1 MESFVADIRQAFRMM
16 RKNPGFT
23 IVALSAL
30 ALGIGANI
38 AIFSVVNAVM
48 LQPLPY
54 PQPDRI
60 MKLGRKYAH
69 GAGYSNSIPKYM
81 AWRHNDVF
89 ESMAAYDQ
97 SGPGLN
103 LGSGGDHPEQIKGAH
118 VSRDYFKVFGVGPV
132 AGRTFT
138 RAEDLPGGAHV
149 AILSHQLWKSHFA
162 GDANMLGRAVVL
174 NSEAYTVIGIMPA
187 DFRSDPAAEVWI
199 PLQADPN
206 STNQGHYLSVAGR
219 LKPGASVE
227 AAAAQMK
234 LAGEE
239 FRREYPKW
247 MDKDE
252 SVAVTPM
259 RDAMVQN
266 VRTALWVLLG
276 AVAFVLLIAC
286 ANVANL
292 LLARA
297 ASRQKELAIRAAI
310 GANRWRVVQQ
320 LLTESILL
328 AALGGVLG
336 FLLGAWGVR
345 ALLLLAPGRLPRL
358 TDATGGSAAFSI
370 LDWRIAVFAIGVS
383 LATGILFG
391 LFPALQIS
399 NPDLASTLKETSG
412 RSGSGLRQN
421 RARGLL
427 VVTEMALAL
436 VLLVAATLLIRTFIG
451 LRSADAGIDVQD
463 VVTFQTS
470 LAGNRY
476 ATTPQVDRFTT
487 QVLRQ
492 IEALPGVKAAA
503 TAIALPTETEIDLPF
518 TIAGKPPANGNQFNG
533 DVQWRSTTPH
543 YFSVFKIPLLRG
555 RSFSETDAGNS
566 APVVVINQAMATKYW
581 PKEDPIGQ
589 VVTIGKGLGPQ
600 FADPPRQVIGV
611 VGTVRETGLGYKNV
625 EVMYLPASQVP
636 EGLTSLANS
645 VIPLS
650 WAIRSSMSAKT
661 VSAAVEHEIQ
671 VVDNQMPVSKVRT
684 MTDVMAEG
692 TERESFNMLL
702 LSIFAG
708 IALLLAAIGIYGLM
722 SYSVEQRSQE
732 LGIRLALGAGRGD
745 MLRLVISQGMKLA
758 GIGVVAGLAIAYA
771 LAHLLASL
779 LYGVKATDPITFALV
794 AIVLAVVALAATL
807 APARRAMK
815 VDPIVALRCE

>member
-1 MESFVADIRQAFRMM
+1 MESFVADIRQALRMM

-60 MKLGRKYAH
+60 MKLGRKYLH

-81 AWRHNDVF
+81 AWRRNDVF

-103 LGSGGDHPEQIKGAH
+103 LGSGGDHPEQVKGAH
-118 VSRDYFKVFGVGPV
+118 VSRDYFKVFGVRP
-132 AGRTFT
+132 ALGRTFT
-138 RAEDLPGGAHV
+138 QAEDLPGGAHV
-149 AILSHQLWKSHFA
+149 AVLSQELWHSHFA
-162 GDANMLGRAVVL
+162 SDRNMIGHSIVL
-174 NSEAYTVIGIMPA
+174 NSEPYTVIGIMPR
-187 DFRSDPAAEVWI
+187 DFRSDPAVEVWI

-219 LKPGASVE
+219 LKPGVTVE

-234 LAGEE
+234 LAGEQ

-247 MDKDE
+247 MEKDE

-266 VRTALWVLLG
+266 VKTALWVLLG

-297 ASRQKELAIRAAI
+297 ATRQKELAIRAAI
-310 GANRWRVVQQ
+310 GANRWRVIQQ
-320 LLTESILL
+320 LLTESVLL
-328 AALGGVLG
+328 AGLGGALG
-336 FLLGAWGVR
+336 FMLGAWGVR

-358 TDATGGSAAFSI
+358 TDATGGASLSV
-370 LDWRIAVFAIGVS
+370 LDWRIAAFAIGVS
-383 LATGILFG
+383 LVTGILFG

-399 NPDLASTLKETSG
+399 NPDLSTALRETSG

-421 RARGLL
+421 RARGVL
-427 VVTEMALAL
+427 VITEIALAL
-436 VLLVAATLLIRTFIG
+436 VLLVGATLLIRTFIG
-451 LRSADAGIDVQD
+451 LRSADAGIDVQN

-518 TIAGKPPANGNQFNG
+518 TIAGKPPANGNQYNG

-543 YFSVFKIPLLRG
+543 YFSVFRIPLLRG
-555 RSFSETDAGNS
+555 RTFSETDTGNS

-589 VVTIGKGLGPQ
+589 ILTVGKGLGPQ
-600 FADPPRQVIGV
+600 FADPPRQIVGV
-611 VGTVRETGLGYKNV
+611 VGTVRETGLGDKSV
-625 EVMYLPASQVP
+625 GVMYLPASQVP

-650 WAIRSSMSAKT
+650 WAIRGSMGATKLR
-661 VSAAVEHEIQ
+661 AAAEHEIQ
-671 VVDNQMPVSKVRT
+671 AVDNQMPVSKVRT
-684 MTDVMAEG
+684 MEEVVAEG

-732 LGIRLALGAGRGD
+732 LGIRMALGAGRGD
-745 MLRLVISQGMKLA
+745 MLRLVVSQGMKLA

-794 AIVLAVVALAATL
+794 AIVLAFVALGATL

-815 VDPIVALRCE
+815 VDPIIALRYE